1 MSFPA
6 TRELMEQAGYKRR
19 YYTRCRGCMRPM
31 EFWNTP
37 EGKSIPMD
45 CMSDPDSPA
54 VSHFATCPVA
64 DRFRKKER

>member
-1 MSFPA
+1 
-6 TRELMEQAGYKRR
+6 
-19 YYTRCRGCMRPM
+19 M